1 MSHRDFIAMQ
11 AMMKYEPVAH
21 YDSGE
26 DGIFP
31 ECRSCRF
38 HRPYAQNHTCVFR
51 TCPYA
56 AKTISTRKPT
66 RWILVYVN
74 PIRNNGG
81 DYPERQHHRPIQS
94 EGRHGENNNLRQ
106 PGHRACA
113 GGETCAGGGQRPTGK
128 LKKLL
133 F

>member
-11 AMMKYEPVAH
+11 AMMKYEPVAN

-38 HRPYAQNHTCVFR
+38 HRPYAQDRTCVLSKMAIRPASDSATF
-51 TCPYA
+51 C
-56 AKTISTRKPT
+56 I
-66 RWILVYVN
+66 ILN
-74 PIRNNGG
+74 
-81 DYPERQHHRPIQS
+81 
-94 EGRHGENNNLRQ
+94 
-106 PGHRACA
+106 
-113 GGETCAGGGQRPTGK
+113 
-128 LKKLL
+128 

>member
-38 HRPYAQNHTCVFR
+38 HRPYAQDHTCVFR
-51 TCPYA
+51 TCPYTA
-56 AKTISTRKPT
+56 QTISTRKPT

-81 DYPERQHHRPIQS
+81 DYPEHQHHRPIQS
-94 EGRHGENNNLRQ
+94 EGRHRENNNLRQ

-113 GGETCAGGGQRPTGK
+113 GG
-128 LKKLL
+128 
-133 F
+133 

>member
-38 HRPYAQNHTCVFR
+38 HRPYAQDRTCVFR

-56 AKTISTRKPT
+56 AANHINTQTHPLDSC
-66 RWILVYVN
+66 VCQSYS
-74 PIRNNGG
+74 
-81 DYPERQHHRPIQS
+81 IQ
-94 EGRHGENNNLRQ
+94 RR
-106 PGHRACA
+106 
-113 GGETCAGGGQRPTGK
+113 
-128 LKKLL
+128 
-133 F
+133 